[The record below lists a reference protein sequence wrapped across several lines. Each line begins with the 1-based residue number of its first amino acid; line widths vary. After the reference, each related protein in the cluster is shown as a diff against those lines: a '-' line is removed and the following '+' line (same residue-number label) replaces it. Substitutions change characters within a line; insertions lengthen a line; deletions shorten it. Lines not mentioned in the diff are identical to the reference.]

1 MPLTV
6 VVYLYSLVYM
16 RYKKNQQNKVTGSGN
31 TKLQN
36 KIGLLLVALLLV
48 MPAVFAEMD
57 TTSFS
62 DPFSTAPLQAKMSDQ
77 ELARFGYTLIKVQE
91 IQMEANQ
98 KIDTSLQ
105 QTSLPID
112 RLDELYLIQQED
124 ASQLEEEATAEE
136 IAEYSDVM
144 TTIGEIHSEAETQ
157 IMNSLEQNSFS
168 VEEFNHTAAKIQDD
182 PELIQRLQM
191 LFDSRQEGI

>member
-1 MPLTV
+1 
-6 VVYLYSLVYM
+6 
-16 RYKKNQQNKVTGSGN
+16 
-31 TKLQN
+31 
-36 KIGLLLVALLLV
+36 
-48 MPAVFAEMD
+48 MPAVFAEMG

-62 DPFSTAPLQAKMSDQ
+62 DPFSTAPLQAEMSDQ
-77 ELARFGYTLIKVQE
+77 ELARFGYTLIEVQE

-105 QTSLPID
+105 QTSLPVD

-157 IMNSLEQNSFS
+157 IMDSLEQNSFS
-168 VEEFNHTAAKIQDD
+168 VEEFNHTAAKIKDD